1 MTLIEA
7 TRSRIIS
14 LLKKKHFTQSEL
26 STRACVSKT
35 TINDFLNRKNSN
47 ITLITLF
54 HLCEG
59 LNIDLEEFFSDNIFD
74 KVDDD

>member
-1 MTLIEA
+1 
-7 TRSRIIS
+7 
-14 LLKKKHFTQSEL
+14 
-26 STRACVSKT
+26 
-35 TINDFLNRKNSN
+35 LNRKNSN

-74 KVDDD
+74 NVDDV

>member
-7 TRSRIIS
+7 TRLRIIS
-14 LLKKKHFTQSEL
+14 LLEKKHFTQSEL
-26 STRACVSKT
+26 STRSCVSKT
-35 TINDFLNRKNSN
+35 TINDSLNRKNSN

-54 HLCEG
+54 HLCKG

-74 KVDDD
+74 KVVDD

>member
-7 TRSRIIS
+7 TRLRIIS
-14 LLKKKHFTQSEL
+14 LLEKKHFTQSEL
-26 STRACVSKT
+26 STRSCVSKT

-54 HLCEG
+54 HLCKG
-59 LNIDLEEFFSDNIFD
+59 LNI
-74 KVDDD
+74 V

>member
-7 TRSRIIS
+7 TRLRIIS
-14 LLKKKHFTQSEL
+14 LLEKKHFTQSEL

-59 LNIDLEEFFSDNIFD
+59 LNIDLEEFFQIIYLIT
-74 KVDDD
+74 

>member
-35 TINDFLNRKNSN
+35 TINDFLNRKENKD
-47 ITLITLF
+47 
-54 HLCEG
+54 C
-59 LNIDLEEFFSDNIFD
+59 LEN
-74 KVDDD
+74 

>member
-35 TINDFLNRKNSN
+35 TINDFLNRKNMGKHRKKKHKKSP
-47 ITLITLF
+47 
-54 HLCEG
+54 
-59 LNIDLEEFFSDNIFD
+59 D
-74 KVDDD
+74 KEN

>member
-7 TRSRIIS
+7 TRLRIIS

-54 HLCEG
+54 HICEG
-59 LNIDLEEFFSDNIFD
+59 LNIDL
-74 KVDDD
+74 